1 MVIVA
6 AHQDIYVG
14 RMVNGLTGPTSELLQ
29 THLVLTEM
37 AGRCRSGRTTLWS
50 RPARSSGGSRLS
62 ALAATSPNARADVDV
77 APDTIGGSSATRIR
91 LGDPKTTYQNQHRYV
106 LTYVLPNARLTS
118 HRLQVNIIGS
128 GEEFETGRLRRD
140 HLGPCPHRR
149 TMACRRA
156 RRDRRLLAGTGQ
168 RRLPGQ
174 VLTAPQGRRR
184 DHRCDDRCLQHA
196 GVAGSAFAADVS
208 TRPPSTDRA
217 GDGSVSESV
226 TTPSPHVSPR
236 SRRVR
241 QSRSVRLGDR

>member
-1 MVIVA
+1 MAIAA

-118 HRLQVNIIGS
+118 NRLQVNIIGS
-128 GEEFETGRLRRD
+128 GEEFETGRFDVIISGRVLTGAQWLVGAQGATGGCSLAPDSADYRVTFSPLHKGDGVTIDAMIAAYSMPVLPAAPSLPTYRPD
-140 HLGPCPHRR
+140 HRR
-149 TMACRRA
+149 QIA
-156 RRDRRLLAGTGQ
+156 LAMV
-168 RRLPGQ
+168 P
-174 VLTAPQGRRR
+174 
-184 DHRCDDRCLQHA
+184 
-196 GVAGSAFAADVS
+196 
-208 TRPPSTDRA
+208 
-217 GDGSVSESV
+217 
-226 TTPSPHVSPR
+226 
-236 SRRVR
+236 
-241 QSRSVRLGDR
+241 